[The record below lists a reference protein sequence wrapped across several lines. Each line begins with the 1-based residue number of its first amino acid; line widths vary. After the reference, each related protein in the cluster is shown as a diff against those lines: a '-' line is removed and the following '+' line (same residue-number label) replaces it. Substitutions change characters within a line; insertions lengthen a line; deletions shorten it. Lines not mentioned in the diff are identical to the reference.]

1 MMMACGK
8 RCETR
13 TWLARF
19 AENGGSR
26 RSDAAGFHGSGGFH
40 RQTLA
45 RRSCGRTPVCVASIP
60 RLGQVAVVFPV
71 VAVNAEH
78 FVHQS
83 PAPVSLEMQEQMDRI
98 RDVVADGRS
107 STHSIGDVLDGS
119 NRDGTL
125 GATAWSPSTHH
136 P

>member
-19 AENGGSR
+19 AKNGGSR

-45 RRSCGRTPVCVASIP
+45 RRSCGGTRTAGALKR
-60 RLGQVAVVFPV
+60 RLAQEAVVFSV
-71 VAVNAEH
+71 VAANADR
-78 FVHQS
+78 FVHQ
-83 PAPVSLEMQEQMDRI
+83 
-98 RDVVADGRS
+98 
-107 STHSIGDVLDGS
+107 
-119 NRDGTL
+119 
-125 GATAWSPSTHH
+125 
-136 P
+136 